1 MTLFQKSNLYSASS
15 EMKKKQSLQ
24 YKVDK
29 TSLKSRGLIVMV
41 SDIAWK
47 ILIINVWK
55 TIKEKDTN

>member
-1 MTLFQKSNLYSASS
+1 MTLFQKSNLYSAIS
-15 EMKKKQSLQ
+15 EMKKKQRLQ